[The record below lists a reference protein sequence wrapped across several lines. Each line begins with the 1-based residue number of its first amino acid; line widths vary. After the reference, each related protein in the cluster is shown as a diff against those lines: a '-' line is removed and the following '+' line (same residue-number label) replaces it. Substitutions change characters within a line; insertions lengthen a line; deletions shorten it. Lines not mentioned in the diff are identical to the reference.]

1 MKISKQQLQKLIESA
16 IENKLHEDY
25 KGEDQYAGLTD
36 IRDKYSAKILDV
48 LLKHKKNGRGINR
61 ELADEVL
68 EIFSRALLDAYKE
81 GEEGGWDQGVADE
94 LMGSN
99 RP

>member
-1 MKISKQQLQKLIESA
+1 MVMKISKKQLQKLIESA
-16 IENKLHEDY
+16 IEKKLDEDY
-25 KGEDQYAGLTD
+25 KGEDQYAGLED
-36 IRDKYSAKILDV
+36 IRNKYATQILDV
-48 LLKHKKNGRGINR
+48 LLSYKGRSLDRAGAGKVLGIFNK
-61 ELADEVL
+61 
-68 EIFSRALLDAYKE
+68 ALLDAYKE